1 MTNNSLKQEENMN
14 YDIETIFKG
23 RKAVPIGDY
32 IKSAVAIIL
41 VEEQGK
47 QCIIFE
53 ERAHFLKK
61 QPGDIC
67 LPGGKVEKG
76 EAPRETV
83 IREIFEELG
92 IINENIEVI
101 EAMDYYISPYNSI
114 IYPFII
120 RAEGIKMIPNLME
133 VDHILTIP
141 LDYFMSNEPML
152 YKLEIGPCLKE
163 DFPYHLIRGGKDYK
177 FGHGVLKEYFYI
189 YEDYVIWGFTAMII
203 KRFVNIL
210 KNNKL

>member
-1 MTNNSLKQEENMN
+1 MN

-67 LPGGKVEKG
+67 LPGGKLEKG
-76 EAPRETV
+76 ETPRETA

-92 IINENIEVI
+92 IINENINIVGE
-101 EAMDYYISPYNSI
+101 MDYYISPYNSI

-120 RAEGIKMIPNLME
+120 RAQDIRMIPNPME
-133 VDHILTIP
+133 VDHTFTIP
-141 LDYFMSNEPML
+141 LNYFMNNEPML
-152 YKLEIGPCLKE
+152 YELEIGPYLKE

-177 FGHGVLKEYFYI
+177 FGRGMIKEYFYTYQNHI
-189 YEDYVIWGFTAMII
+189 IWGFTAMII
-203 KRFVNIL
+203 KHFADIL
-210 KNNKL
+210 KSNKL